1 VVQEHSRAD
10 PIEVRKSREKSDPRR
25 VIASRVL
32 NEIGG
37 SLREIAVSFEEPQRR
52 PRGHWECRFLIKG
65 LGRPQIRKV
74 GGADSLQALLLAV
87 EGARVALDKSGGRF
101 TWLETDPGK
110 AGPGIPRYIPM
121 HQGPRF
127 EARVNL
133 AIERESKRYFQGI
146 LKTRKANIA
155 AFEAEVGQRRE
166 VLAMLETALER
177 RKAGAAAWEANLKK
191 WRPEKTRR
199 IPY

>member
-1 VVQEHSRAD
+1 
-10 PIEVRKSREKSDPRR
+10 
-25 VIASRVL
+25 
-32 NEIGG
+32 
-37 SLREIAVSFEEPQRR
+37 
-52 PRGHWECRFLIKG
+52 
-65 LGRPQIRKV
+65 
-74 GGADSLQALLLAV
+74 
-87 EGARVALDKSGGRF
+87 
-101 TWLETDPGK
+101 
-110 AGPGIPRYIPM
+110 M